1 MAVTQIQPVQIINNT
16 ATQLSSYVINYDL
29 AGQSCELYWW
39 LSDSDDNTLFTGNYT
54 VPPSILQ
61 SWGTNDNLIIDSLA
75 TDKGFIIT
83 SYGPAGATN
92 S

>member
-1 MAVTQIQPVQIINNT
+1 MAVAQIQPVQIINNT

-29 AGQSCELYWW
+29 TGQSCELYWW
-39 LSDSDDNTLFTGNYT
+39 LSDSNNNMLFTGNYA
-54 VPPSILQ
+54 VPSSILQ

-75 TDKGFIIT
+75 ADKGFTIT
-83 SYGPAGATN
+83 SYGPVGATN